1 MESTNRRVGR
11 RLLSY
16 ADLKARGIKFSRVHL
31 KRLEDAGDF
40 PRHINL
46 GENAIA
52 WFEDEID
59 SLLEAKAAER
69 STPAQTRA

>member
-31 KRLEDAGDF
+31 KRLEDAGEF
-40 PRHINL
+40 PRHIDL
-46 GENAIA
+46 GGNSIA

-59 SLLEAKAAER
+59 GFLEAKAAER
-69 STPAQTRA
+69 TAS